1 MADSPRGGLRGC
13 PGDESAAAA
22 APSGYLVPPLHAGP
36 VARCCQTARRL
47 SWAPHRRGPKSSSPS
62 APPLPSSWLPPGLVQ
77 HHQTADSARERV
89 EKESTS
95 IPGALRQPGC
105 CAATATS
112 ASPGPEVVAVPLP
125 GRCSRSCHLAGGY
138 RPASPTRLAS
148 SDSCS
153 APDLGRTT
161 LPRRAGSERP
171 LAQGSPPGPAA
182 SRARRA
188 ERPGVVISRARV
200 TGLGG
205 GEPGVSSAN
214 EGSPLAAGSQGP
226 VGGLRGE
233 DHCGEQL
240 AIRRETAR

>member
-1 MADSPRGGLRGC
+1 MPR
-13 PGDESAAAA
+13 
-22 APSGYLVPPLHAGP
+22 
-36 VARCCQTARRL
+36 
-47 SWAPHRRGPKSSSPS
+47 
-62 APPLPSSWLPPGLVQ
+62 
-77 HHQTADSARERV
+77 
-89 EKESTS
+89 
-95 IPGALRQPGC
+95 ALRQPGC

-125 GRCSRSCHLAGGY
+125 GRCSQSCHLAGGY

-153 APDLGRTT
+153 APDLGRTA

-171 LAQGSPPGPAA
+171 LARGSPPGPAA

-214 EGSPLAAGSQGP
+214 EGLPLAAGSQGP
-226 VGGLRGE
+226 VGGLRRE
-233 DHCGEQL
+233 DRCGEQL
-240 AIRRETAR
+240 AIRMETAR